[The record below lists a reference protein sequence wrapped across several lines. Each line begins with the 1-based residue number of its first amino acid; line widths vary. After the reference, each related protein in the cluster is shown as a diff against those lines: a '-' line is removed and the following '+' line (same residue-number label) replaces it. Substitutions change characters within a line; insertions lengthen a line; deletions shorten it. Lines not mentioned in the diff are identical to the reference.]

1 MIYDCFTFFNELD
14 VLEMRLEELS
24 PVVDKFIIVEANR
37 TFQGGEKPWY
47 FSDQQIAGD
56 RFAKWDSQIISAHI
70 DLSGMFGS
78 AWEREYFQRDSIKTF
93 LEMQS
98 VKDDDIIILSD
109 ADEIP
114 RRSAV
119 EFALNG
125 MDNFNVRSFALD
137 AYYYGLNVSG
147 GHCHTNRIARWSYAK
162 NMTMQELRT
171 LDPPPNIVYDGGWHF
186 SYLGTPEHIAEKF
199 KAFAHTELNRP
210 DTTDPAVLLQ
220 RMEKLGDLWGDG
232 HVYERVEIDET
243 WPELVKTDRERWRK
257 YEW

>member
-14 VLEMRLEELS
+14 VLEIRLEELY
-24 PVVDKFIIVEANR
+24 PVVDKFIILEADM
-37 TFQGGEKPWY
+37 TFQGLFKKPFFGLESTRFEKYADKIEYYYEEMPRDFTDPW
-47 FSDQQIAGD
+47 Q
-56 RFAKWDSQIISAHI
+56 
-70 DLSGMFGS
+70 
-78 AWEREYFQRDSIKTF
+78 REYWQRNRIKHILF
-93 LEMQS
+93 RNHDPKPE
-98 VKDDDIIILSD
+98 DIVILGD

-147 GHCHTNRIARWSYAK
+147 GHCHTNRMAKWSYAK

-186 SYLGTPEHIAEKF
+186 SYLGDAEHIANKF
-199 KAFAHTELNRP
+199 KAFAHAELNRP
-210 DTTDPAVLLQ
+210 DTTNVDTLRS
-220 RMEKLGDLWGDG
+220 RMENLGDLWGDG